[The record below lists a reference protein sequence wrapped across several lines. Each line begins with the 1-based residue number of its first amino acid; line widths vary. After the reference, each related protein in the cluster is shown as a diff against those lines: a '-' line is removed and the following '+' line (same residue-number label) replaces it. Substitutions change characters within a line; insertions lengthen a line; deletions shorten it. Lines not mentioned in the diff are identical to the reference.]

1 MRGEEMEKQ
10 ELINKTK
17 ETLAPFETEHVV
29 QFVKTMTLK
38 SIMGNP
44 WIIGAILIIFF
55 YAVIKRSK
63 FVLLSLFTVISLMV
77 LMRFTFHANGDELS
91 LSSTLPFVFGG
102 VAIGAVIIYF
112 SFIKSE

>member
-1 MRGEEMEKQ
+1 MEKQ

-17 ETLAPFETEHVV
+17 ETLAPFETEHIV
-29 QFVKTMTLK
+29 QFVKNITLK
-38 SIMGNP
+38 SVMGNP

-63 FVLLSLFTVISLMV
+63 FVLLALFTVISLTV
-77 LMRFTFHANGDELS
+77 LIRFTYQTQGDEMS

>member
-10 ELINKTK
+10 EMINKTK

-44 WIIGAILIIFF
+44 WIIGAIVIIFF

-63 FVLLSLFTVISLMV
+63 FVLLTLFTVISLT
-77 LMRFTFHANGDELS
+77 LLIRFTFQSQSDEMT